1 VLRADARADSRRL
14 NLADVGRLALI
25 EIMIYAPT
33 DRGMDVIT
41 GNVTGQNESHCGG
54 FTAYPGGSAQQA
66 AREANGEFLAYLAV
80 IVCGHMTRIGVDPDE
95 PGDFTFHPGL
105 FPDLA
110 GCGLADRLA
119 RLDPADKN
127 RIIPPPLGMD
137 AEQLADVIR
146 DAAELTWFATVDHP
160 ARPGGW
166 DIAWGRQ
173 LDIRTVRMTGSGQV
187 TDTAV
192 ASYLAKYAT
201 KSTEA
206 IGAGTARITAATLA
220 IYGRPATHQG
230 RLIAAAWRLGHHP
243 HEDFRALRRWAHML
257 GFRGHFSTKSRRY
270 STTLRALRAAR
281 HAWRRRQTRDEAD
294 LEETTLVITALN
306 YQGQGWRTTADEY
319 LALSAAARAR
329 EHQRT
334 ARDEAMCMS

>member
-1 VLRADARADSRRL
+1 LRCRPRRKAVCCPHGRPMSCPQRHRDDDACLGRPICAQCYDYDGTVVWNAHAPELWRRTSIAICRRL
-14 NLADVGRLALI
+14 
-25 EIMIYAPT
+25 
-33 DRGMDVIT
+33 
-41 GNVTGQNESHCGG
+41 
-54 FTAYPGGSAQQA
+54 
-66 AREANGEFLAYLAV
+66 
-80 IVCGHMTRIGVDPDE
+80 
-95 PGDFTFHPGL
+95 
-105 FPDLA
+105 
-110 GCGLADRLA
+110 DRLA
-119 RLDPADKN
+119 KTRGGRVRLSYAKVAEFQARGLVHFHAIIRLDGTDPADKN
-127 RIIPPPLGMD
+127 RIIPPPLALG

-146 DAAELTWFATVDHP
+146 DAAAVTWFATVDHP
-160 ARPGGW
+160 MHRGGW

-220 IYGRPATHQG
+220 IYGRPGTHQG

-270 STTLRALRAAR
+270 STTLRALRSAR
-281 HAWRRRQTRDEAD
+281 ATWRRRQTRTEDRLE
-294 LEETTLVITALN
+294 EETTLVITALN

-334 ARDEAMCMS
+334 ARNEAAYTF